1 MIGRMLRN
9 TWRYLSGVALVL
21 MIVWGSAAIQRRWGI
36 RFDSTA
42 LVILAMIG
50 TAWFK
55 GLGPGLLVAALFEV
69 ILDFYA
75 YSSKEPTRWVVVF
88 NRGLLFVS
96 LVIFASTRRNAE
108 IRLRK
113 KRKALEDAL
122 NAERRTRQ
130 QAEAAGRVKDE
141 FLATVSHELRTPL
154 NAMVGWAALL
164 TRHQADEAMTR
175 RAAATIERNA
185 RAQANIVED
194 ILDVSR
200 IASGGIR
207 ITTRPIQV
215 TPLIQDALESLRV
228 TAKEKA
234 ISVEASLEN
243 DVVIL
248 GDIDRVRQIA
258 WNLVCNAI
266 KFTPPGGRVDVTLR
280 RDQVFAELQVS
291 DTGIGIPAE
300 FLPHLFQRF
309 QQADPSMARE
319 RAGLGLGL
327 AIVRHLVE
335 LHEGT
340 VEVESGGKDKGT
352 TFTVRLPLTTEPAVG
367 PAVSP
372 FRVTGRDVGK

>member
-1 MIGRMLRN
+1 M
-9 TWRYLSGVALVL
+9 
-21 MIVWGSAAIQRRWGI
+21 
-36 RFDSTA
+36 
-42 LVILAMIG
+42 
-50 TAWFK
+50 
-55 GLGPGLLVAALFEV
+55 
-69 ILDFYA
+69 
-75 YSSKEPTRWVVVF
+75 F
-88 NRGLLFVS
+88 NRALLFVS
-96 LVIFASTRRNAE
+96 IVIFASMRRTAE

-122 NAERRTRQ
+122 SAERQARQ
-130 QAEAAGRVKDE
+130 QAEAANRVKDE

-164 TRHQADEAMTR
+164 TRHQADEALTR
-175 RAAATIERNA
+175 RAASTIERNA

-207 ITTRPIQV
+207 ITTRPIQI
-215 TPLIQDALESLRV
+215 TPLIQDALESLRLA
-228 TAKEKA
+228 AKEKA
-234 ISVEASLEN
+234 ISVEANLEN
-243 DVVIL
+243 DIVIL

-258 WNLVCNAI
+258 WNLLSNAI

-280 RDQVFAELQVS
+280 RDEGFAEMQVR
-291 DTGIGIPAE
+291 DNGIGIPAD

-335 LHEGT
+335 LHKGT

-352 TFTVRLPLTTEPAVG
+352 TFTVRLPVTSEPAVG

>member
-21 MIVWGSAAIQRRWGI
+21 MIVWGSAAIQRKWGI
-36 RFDSTA
+36 KFDSTF

-55 GLGPGLLVAALFEV
+55 GLGPGLLVAALFEL
-69 ILDFYA
+69 ILDYYA
-75 YSSKEPTRWVVVF
+75 YQRRDPTSVLGGVQPGAAVCQHR
-88 NRGLLFVS
+88 RLCEH
-96 LVIFASTRRNAE
+96 APDRRNQTPQETESA
-108 IRLRK
+108 RGRV
-113 KRKALEDAL
+113 
-122 NAERRTRQ
+122 ERRTPGAPAGGSRQ
-130 QAEAAGRVKDE
+130 PCERRVP
-141 FLATVSHELRTPL
+141 ATVSHELRTPL

-164 TRHQADEAMTR
+164 TRHQADEALTR
-175 RAAATIERNA
+175 RAASTIERNA

-207 ITTRPIQV
+207 ITTRPIQI
-215 TPLIQDALESLRV
+215 TPLIQDALESLRLA
-228 TAKEKA
+228 AKEKA
-234 ISVEASLEN
+234 ISVEANLEN
-243 DVVIL
+243 DIVIL

-258 WNLVCNAI
+258 WNLVSNAI

-280 RDQVFAELQVS
+280 RDEGFAELQVR
-291 DTGIGIPAE
+291 DNGIGIPAD

-335 LHEGT
+335 LHKGT

-352 TFTVRLPLTTEPAVG
+352 TFTVRLPVTSEPAVG

>member
-21 MIVWGSAAIQRRWGI
+21 TIVGGSAAIQRKWGI
-36 RFDSTA
+36 KFDSTF

-55 GLGPGLLVAALFEV
+55 GLGPGLLVAALFEL
-69 ILDFYA
+69 ILDYYA
-75 YSSKEPTRWVVVF
+75 YQRRDLTTFWVGF
-88 NRGLLFVS
+88 NRVLLFVS
-96 LVIFASTRRNAE
+96 IVIFASMRRTAE

-113 KRKALEDAL
+113 KRKALEEAL
-122 NAERRTRQ
+122 SAERQTRQ
-130 QAEAAGRVKDE
+130 QAEAANRVKDE

-164 TRHQADEAMTR
+164 TRHQADEALTR
-175 RAAATIERNA
+175 RAASTIERNA

-215 TPLIQDALESLRV
+215 TPLIQDALESLRLA
-228 TAKEKA
+228 AKEKA
-234 ISVEASLEN
+234 ISVEANLEN
-243 DVVIL
+243 DIVIL

-258 WNLVCNAI
+258 WNLVSNAI
-266 KFTPPGGRVDVTLR
+266 KFTPPGGRVDVMLR
-280 RDQVFAELQVS
+280 RDEGFAEMQVR
-291 DTGIGIPAE
+291 DNGIGIPAD

-309 QQADPSMARE
+309 QQADPSMTRE

-335 LHEGT
+335 LHNGT
-340 VEVESGGKDKGT
+340 VEAESGGKDKGT
-352 TFTVRLPLTTEPAVG
+352 TFTVRLPVTTEPAVG